1 MNEENQEKWKLDEYG
16 DMCKSCGSIAKDDL
30 FLNNIRQKLLLHQE

>member
-16 DMCKSCGSIAKDDL
+16 DTSVICGTIAKEQTL
-30 FLNNIRQKLLLHQE
+30 FLNNIRQKN